1 MAEESFQEKTE
12 QATPKRRE
20 DARNKGQVARSAELS
35 SVAILAAGL
44 LALSV
49 LGSYLLDRLGG
60 SMVDTLINGIH
71 VELDAANI
79 LGYALGWG
87 SDYAAAVA
95 PVVLFLVA
103 AALPVVEVHLSNIFA
118 RESFRH
124 ESLIS
129 GIAVGVV
136 CGFGPASYRLGF
148 EALLGALRKA

>member
-1 MAEESFQEKTE
+1 MPDPPRILVVHGPNLNLLGTREPEVYGDVTLEEIDAALSA
-12 QATPKRRE
+12 QAQE
-20 DARNKGQVARSAELS
+20 DAVEIKFCQSNHEGVIIDRIQDGRDWASGILINPGGFTHS
-35 SVAILAAGL
+35 SVAL
-44 LALSV
+44 
-49 LGSYLLDRLGG
+49 R
-60 SMVDTLINGIH
+60 
-71 VELDAANI
+71 DA
-79 LGYALGWG
+79 
-87 SDYAAAVA
+87 
-95 PVVLFLVA
+95 LVA